1 MPKLGGNGNDLQC
14 QSRWPRRLR
23 ESELGDGVGRSGGGG
38 RDLRCLERGI
48 DGGWPEMPRTRR
60 DGREGTCAGGAVFF
74 LQSVAPSVPQ
84 RRRLLFFGS
93 ANEGVRG
100 YRAAGGGEDS
110 IQPNS
115 EREGSVL
122 LAGSRRHG
130 RKFRG
135 FAIQFY
141 GPISKPSKQ

>member
-1 MPKLGGNGNDLQC
+1 
-14 QSRWPRRLR
+14 
-23 ESELGDGVGRSGGGG
+23 
-38 RDLRCLERGI
+38 
-48 DGGWPEMPRTRR
+48 MPRTRR
-60 DGREGTCAGGAVFF
+60 EGREGTCAGGAVFF

-100 YRAAGGGEDS
+100 YRAAGGAEDS

-122 LAGSRRHG
+122 LAGSRKHG

-135 FAIQFY
+135 IAIRFY
-141 GPISKPSKQ
+141 GPISKPS